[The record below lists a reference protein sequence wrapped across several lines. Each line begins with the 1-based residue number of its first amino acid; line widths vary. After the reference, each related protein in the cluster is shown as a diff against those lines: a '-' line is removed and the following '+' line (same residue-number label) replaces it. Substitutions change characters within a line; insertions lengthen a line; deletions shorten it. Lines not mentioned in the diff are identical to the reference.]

1 MNYNEFKEAM
11 MDLIRQRYPEEQY
24 EVSLRKV
31 TKNNGVLLD
40 GVCIFPKGVNTTPTI
55 YLNGYY
61 EQYQRGETLAD
72 VLHGIQEEF
81 NYGMELTPTF
91 ISIQSGYKAIRSQI
105 IMRLVNYEK
114 NAEILQE
121 CPYIPF
127 HDLAITFRWLA
138 HQDDIGISTALL
150 TNKDLER
157 WSIDKS
163 QLYQDAC
170 RNTPKIFPY
179 HFSPMKDM
187 LEEQGMGTDPVA
199 VELYVITNEQG
210 MNGATCIL
218 YQGVLEEIGQ
228 VLGCSYY
235 LLPSSIHEM
244 IICPDMEPVTR
255 ELLLSLV
262 KEANH
267 MVVTM
272 GEVLSD
278 NIYYYDYNTGLL
290 SFLKQVSQLS

>member
-1 MNYNEFKEAM
+1 MNYKEFKETI
-11 MDLIRQRYPEEQY
+11 MDLLCQRYPEEQY
-24 EVSLRKV
+24 EVSLRRV

-40 GVCIFPKGVNTTPTI
+40 GVCIFPKDVNMTPTI

-61 EQYQRGETLAD
+61 EQYREGETMAD
-72 VLHGIQEEF
+72 ILHGIQEEF
-81 NYGMELTPTF
+81 NYGMEMTPTF

-105 IMRLVNYEK
+105 IMRLINYEK

-138 HQDDIGISTALL
+138 HQDDIGISTALI
-150 TNKDLER
+150 TNRDMER
-157 WSIDKS
+157 WGIDKS

-179 HFSPMKDM
+179 RFSRMKDM
-187 LEEQGMGTDPVA
+187 MKEHGMETDSA
-199 VELYVITNEQG
+199 LVELYIVTNEQG

-218 YQGVLEEIGQ
+218 YQNVLEE
-228 VLGCSYY
+228 VAAHLKCNFY

-244 IICPDMEPVTR
+244 MICPDDGPITR

-278 NIYYYDYNTGLL
+278 NIYYYDSETGLL
-290 SFLKQVSQLS
+290 SFLKQNS